1 VVGSTAS
8 YSNGWVERQRGGVGV
23 VVMEN
28 NNEGA
33 VSGAEWGGTKGP
45 ALER

>member
-1 VVGSTAS
+1 
-8 YSNGWVERQRGGVGV
+8 
-23 VVMEN
+23 MED

-33 VSGAEWGGTKGP
+33 VSGAEWGGTKGL